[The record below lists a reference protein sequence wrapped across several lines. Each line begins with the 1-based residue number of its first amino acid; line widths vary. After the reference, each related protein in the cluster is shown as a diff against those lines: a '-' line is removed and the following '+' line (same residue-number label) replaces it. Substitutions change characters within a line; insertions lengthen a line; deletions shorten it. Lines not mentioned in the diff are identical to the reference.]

1 MSNADLTHIESVLT
15 DVALKAGAIIKEK
28 TGTAVFEDKK
38 NAVDLVTETDKAVE
52 DMIREKLSTAFPDF
66 KFMGEESFSG
76 GDNAALSDA
85 PTFIVDPIDG
95 TTNFIHGFPYAC
107 TSLGLSIDKEP
118 VVGVIY
124 NPFLDHLYTG
134 VKDKGSYLITNA
146 ATDSPI
152 KAALPLKKPAQK
164 LTLQSS
170 IIGIEWGSDRVGN
183 NFDTK
188 CATFRNLSGGH
199 DGAGFC
205 HGFRSLG
212 SAAMN
217 FSAVAAGY
225 LDAYWEGGCWAWDV
239 CAGWVILKEAGGFVA
254 GGNKGVWNP
263 PVDSRKYLAVRS
275 APEAE
280 QKVFVEEFW
289 GQIDGSLEYD
299 P

>member
-1 MSNADLTHIESVLT
+1 M
-15 DVALKAGAIIKEK
+15 
-28 TGTAVFEDKK
+28 
-38 NAVDLVTETDKAVE
+38 DLVTETDKAVE

-152 KAALPLKKPAQK
+152 KAALPLKSLPKNLLCSP
-164 LTLQSS
+164 QSL
-170 IIGIEWGSDRVGN
+170 E
-183 NFDTK
+183 
-188 CATFRNLSGGH
+188 LSGAPTVWATTLTPSVPPSETYLEAMTVP
-199 DGAGFC
+199 D
-205 HGFRSLG
+205 
-212 SAAMN
+212 SATA
-217 FSAVAAGY
+217 SDLSV
-225 LDAYWEGGCWAWDV
+225 
-239 CAGWVILKEAGGFVA
+239 
-254 GGNKGVWNP
+254 P
-263 PVDSRKYLAVRS
+263 P
-275 APEAE
+275 P
-280 QKVFVEEFW
+280 
-289 GQIDGSLEYD
+289 
-299 P
+299 